1 MIKIGNTYK
10 KNNSIIMGA
19 LTQIR
24 AFKQFDG
31 ALKCKTVKRLKQK
44 KFKIYVGNTKIQ
56 ILNGF

>member
-1 MIKIGNTYK
+1 
-10 KNNSIIMGA
+10 MGA

-24 AFKQFDG
+24 AFKQFED
-31 ALKCKTVKRLKQK
+31 ALKYKTVKRLKQK